1 MSKCEKMTTQEI
13 CENCIH
19 FDVCEWAMIKKNCS
33 NHKDKSLCVE
43 LPCKIGEY
51 IGKIKDGKFDCD
63 EINGIRI
70 GKETITIY
78 TKKKY
83 YPIKLNEYDVQRI
96 ENAKII
102 SYCDF
107 YCAKSKED
115 AEKELKKR
123 YAENK

>member
-1 MSKCEKMTTQEI
+1 MKHECK
-13 CENCIH
+13 NCIH
-19 FDVCEWAMIKKNCS
+19 EKVCRIREFPSIDEILKDGC
-33 NHKDKSLCVE
+33 NHYKDKFLCVE
-43 LPCKIGEY
+43 LPCKIGGY

-115 AEKELKKR
+115 AEAKLKEMR
-123 YAENK
+123 E